1 MEKAALNITGKCEK
15 ISCDKHIAL
24 PDAGDF
30 QDISHLWKSGS
41 RFKGFLLPVVK
52 LADAFSALQMAGPQ
66 RKVPKG
72 VGCSMCFC

>member
-1 MEKAALNITGKCEK
+1 
-15 ISCDKHIAL
+15 L

-52 LADAFSALQMAGPQ
+52 LADAFSALQMADWSAAKSSPGWRWLQHVFLLIWPGDFSL
-66 RKVPKG
+66 RSEPNLDNDHG
-72 VGCSMCFC
+72 